1 MYLNV
6 KWSKVGLCQF
16 RAGRDEV
23 GTRSIFEMNQAK
35 LPRKTEARTQV
46 DLSNVTQMACAEL
59 GFQLESHYTGF
70 RELSMI
76 L

>member
-1 MYLNV
+1 M
-6 KWSKVGLCQF
+6 
-16 RAGRDEV
+16 

-70 RELSMI
+70 GELSMI